1 MLEVRELW
9 VTPPGARD
17 PVVRGVTFT
26 VPPGGWVALTGPN
39 GSGKST
45 LLLAA
50 AGLLPP
56 GRGTVTW
63 RGRPPRE
70 APRAAPVL
78 AVLQDPSSQILED
91 TVGGELR
98 MTAANLGRPPDW
110 IEARVR
116 EVRDELGLDDDEGAD
131 PRTLSAG
138 GRQRVVLAAALVAEP
153 ALLVADEPCAH
164 LDPGSRSRVLAALAA
179 RARRGLA
186 VLAAAQDPAEV
197 AAATA
202 VVALGAAAAT
212 VPVERRSAPG
222 PPFAQVLIQPPAPG
236 GRGARIRVAEPL
248 RFALPSR
255 GIVAVE
261 GPNGA
266 GKTVLL
272 EAVTGARSLEQVVV
286 TGVSGPLLPLMT
298 GQFPELLVVH
308 DRVED
313 ELTDTAVLRGIPRA
327 QALAEGGRVLARL
340 GLDLA
345 SLARRA
351 TWDLSAGEKRMLAI
365 AAALIAPCPLLALD
379 EPTAGLDP
387 QRRAKLAD
395 VLIAR
400 SRDTPVLVA
409 GQDRVWNRAI
419 ASAQLFLGD
428 EDTNAKSWQK
438 KRLTHS

>member
-1 MLEVRELW
+1 MLEVRDLW
-9 VTPPGARD
+9 VTPAGARD
-17 PVVRGVTFT
+17 PVVRGVSFT
-26 VPPGGWVALTGPN
+26 VRPGGWVALTGPN
-39 GSGKST
+39 GCGKST
-45 LLLAA
+45 LALAA

-56 GRGTVTW
+56 GRGAVTW

-70 APRAAPVL
+70 APRDAPVL

-91 TVGGELR
+91 TVGRELR

-138 GRQRVVLAAALVAEP
+138 GRQRVVLAAALVAAP

-164 LDPGSRSRVLAALAA
+164 LDPASRRRVIEALGSRTG
-179 RARRGLA
+179 RGLA
-186 VLAAAQDPAEV
+186 VLAVSQDPVEV
-197 AAATA
+197 AAAA
-202 VVALGAAAAT
+202 SVVAMGADSA
-212 VPVERRSAPG
+212 VEPTEPRPAPG
-222 PPFAQVLIQPPAPG
+222 PPLARVLIRPPASG
-236 GRGARIRVAEPL
+236 GRAATIRVGAPR
-248 RFALPSR
+248 RFEIPAS

-272 EAVTGARSLEQVVV
+272 EAVTGARPLGQVVV
-286 TGVSGPLLPLMT
+286 TGLGGPLLPLMT
-298 GQFPELLVVH
+298 GQFPELLVIH
-308 DRVED
+308 DGVED
-313 ELTDTAVLRGIPRA
+313 ELTDTAVLRGVPRGR
-327 QALAEGGRVLARL
+327 ALAEGGRILERL

-345 SLARRA
+345 SLARRS

-395 VLIAR
+395 VLIVR
-400 SRDTPVLVA
+400 SRSTPIVVA
-409 GQDRVWNRAI
+409 GQDRGWNQAI
-419 ASAQLFLGD
+419 ASVRVVFGD
-428 EDTNAKSWQK
+428 EDANAKSRQK